1 MVWLTEERRLVL
13 IAAGTNFRDPQHQSP
28 ARRKQDLNLRH
39 GLVVITTAQL
49 HSGKPELRFHAGSL
63 SCIVISILFN

>member
-13 IAAGTNFRDPQHQSP
+13 TAAGTIVRDPKHESP
-28 ARRKQDLNLRH
+28 IRRKQDLNLRH
-39 GLVVITTAQL
+39 GVVVITTAQL
-49 HSGKPELRFHAGSL
+49 HSAKPELRFHAGSL